1 LVYGCREKGGGR
13 WIMSIG
19 GERGGEVHGGPRF
32 EKLDNDCIQGI
43 YSRTI
48 GWSRGKLFLGISVFG
63 EHRF

>member
-1 LVYGCREKGGGR
+1 
-13 WIMSIG
+13 M
-19 GERGGEVHGGPRF
+19 HGGPRF

>member
-1 LVYGCREKGGGR
+1 MGVERR
-13 WIMSIG
+13 G
-19 GERGGEVHGGPRF
+19 GERDNEHRRGGGEVHGGPRF

>member
-1 LVYGCREKGGGR
+1 
-13 WIMSIG
+13 MSIG
-19 GERGGEVHGGPRF
+19 GERGGEGHGGPRF